1 MYTRTNH
8 YSRAERDSNCVYGIT
23 PDDSRL
29 FNVRTTRNGCII
41 LILFFLFCFV
51 LVDFFFVVVDHFR
64 FFFFCV
70 LSLVYFFSLRL
81 LSRIFL
87 FFRFFPPPSC
97 FLGKK
102 KQKILNWTLPVGA
115 I

>member
-1 MYTRTNH
+1 
-8 YSRAERDSNCVYGIT
+8 
-23 PDDSRL
+23 
-29 FNVRTTRNGCII
+29 
-41 LILFFLFCFV
+41 LFFF
-51 LVDFFFVVVDHFR
+51 
-64 FFFFCV
+64 V